1 MSFRHTVTV
10 QFDDADPRGVLFYGR
25 IHILAHRAF
34 EAFVST
40 EIVARWE
47 DWFLADDFIVPIRQ
61 ATATFHRPMRPG
73 RPYVAELRITRI
85 GKSSFDVRT
94 RFREGAGEGD
104 LCAET
109 VVTHVFADPAR
120 FRSTAIPPAI
130 RSRLEAH
137 LAE

>member
-10 QFDDADPRGVLFYGR
+10 QFDDADPRGVLFFKQKTAY
-25 IHILAHRAF
+25 
-34 EAFVST
+34 
-40 EIVARWE
+40 EIIAGDWSSDVCSSDLWE

-73 RPYVAELRITRI
+73 RPYGAELRITRI

>member
-1 MSFRHTVTV
+1 MSFRHSVTV
-10 QFDDADPRGVLFYGR
+10 QFDEADARGILFYGR

-34 EAFVST
+34 EAFVAT
-40 EIVARWE
+40 EVVARWE
-47 DWFLADDFIVPIRQ
+47 DWFLADEYIVPIRQ
-61 ATATFHRPMRPG
+61 ALATFHRPMRPG
-73 RPYVAELRITRI
+73 RAYVAEVRVTRI
-85 GKSSFDVRT
+85 GETSFDVRT
-94 RFREGAGEGD
+94 RFCEGGDEGD

-120 FRSTAIPPAI
+120 FRSIAIPPAI